1 MNASTVEKTRYLYV
15 AAIVLWVVLV
25 WYLELWN
32 TDRPLSLLIN
42 AIPPVVFLWAL
53 SNLSSSTVDMTSILQ
68 SDYVAFTILVIA
80 FIVNGMKIIKNERY
94 LKIIVAS
101 IFFLMLSIIEVISSL
116 QDYYL
121 IENIK
126 SIFQT
131 ISVTL
136 LIQVVYMAY
145 HDSGV
150 EISPQQSSGSIQSD
164 PIRD

>member
-1 MNASTVEKTRYLYV
+1 MNASTVEKARYLYV

-32 TDRPLSLLIN
+32 PERPVALMIN
-42 AIPPVVFLWAL
+42 AIPPVVFLWSLA
-53 SNLSSSTVDMTSILQ
+53 NLSSSTVDMASILQ
-68 SDYVAFTILVIA
+68 SDHVAFTVLVIA
-80 FIVNGMKIIKNERY
+80 FIANGMKIIKNERY

-101 IFFLMLSIIEVISSL
+101 IFFLMLSIIEVISSR

-126 SIFQT
+126 SILQT

-150 EISPQQSSGSIQSD
+150 ETSQQPSVSVTSD

>member
-1 MNASTVEKTRYLYV
+1 MNDSTAEKVRYLYV

-32 TDRPLSLLIN
+32 PDRPVMLMIN
-42 AIPPVVFLWAL
+42 AIPPVVFLWSLA
-53 SNLSSSTVDMTSILQ
+53 NLSSSKVDMASILQ
-68 SDYVAFTILVIA
+68 SDHVAFTVLVIA
-80 FIVNGMKIIKNERY
+80 FIANGLKIIKNERY
-94 LKIIVAS
+94 LKIIVTS
-101 IFFLMLSIIEVISSL
+101 IFFLMLSIIEVISSR

-126 SIFQT
+126 SILQT

-145 HDSGV
+145 HDFGV
-150 EISPQQSSGSIQSD
+150 ETSQQSSVPVASD
-164 PIRD
+164 PIRG

>member
-1 MNASTVEKTRYLYV
+1 MNDSTAEKVRYLYV

-32 TDRPLSLLIN
+32 PERPVMLMIN
-42 AIPPVVFLWAL
+42 AIPPVVFLWSLA
-53 SNLSSSTVDMTSILQ
+53 NLSSSKVDMASILQ
-68 SDYVAFTILVIA
+68 SDHVAFTVLVIA
-80 FIVNGMKIIKNERY
+80 FIANGLKIIKNERY
-94 LKIIVAS
+94 LKIIVTS
-101 IFFLMLSIIEVISSL
+101 IFFLMLSIIEVISSR

-126 SIFQT
+126 SILQT

-145 HDSGV
+145 HDFGV
-150 EISPQQSSGSIQSD
+150 ETSQQSSVPVASD
-164 PIRD
+164 PIRG